1 MEITR
6 DRKNRSIKLTQ
17 SKYIKAMLKR
27 FNKEHLNPTS
37 TPSEPGIKLDKNKN
51 QATAKEIKDY

>member
-37 TPSEPGIKLDKNKN
+37 TPSEPSIKLDKNEN
-51 QATAKEIKDY
+51 